1 MNAPAP
7 SSVIE
12 QTKSL
17 IKKELMPL
25 IGFSLGINLLML
37 SVPLYM
43 LQLYDR
49 VLPSRSTDTLLM
61 LTVLVILALIIMAGL
76 EVVRT
81 LMMVRISAWADRRIS
96 AMVIFGT
103 ITQALSRMG
112 ASTTQQGL
120 RDLNTVR
127 NFVGGSSFFAFFDA
141 PWVPLYL
148 IIIFL
153 LHPALGLIATI
164 GALALFGLG
173 FFNEYITRDPL
184 QRANSQAAVLTGQ
197 MESSFRNA
205 DVIQSM
211 GMMPAILSRWQQ
223 ANERIL
229 ALQSWASD
237 MSGYLTAFT
246 RFIRLTLQVSILGVG
261 AYLVNIQELTPGGMI
276 AASIIMGRALG
287 PVEQAIG
294 TWRGF
299 VGARSCYGR
308 LKALL
313 DRVPLQE
320 KGMSLPKPQGALSVE
335 QVGYAYPN
343 NQTPVLLGVSFRLE
357 AGESVGV
364 IGPSAS
370 GKSTL
375 ARVLVGNLLPQRGAV
390 RLDAVELAKWDPDE
404 RGKYIGYLPQ
414 DIELFQGTV
423 RDNIARFQS
432 DNDDHVIAAAKLA
445 GIHDM
450 ILHFPNGYDTDIG
463 VGGVMLSGGQ
473 RQSIALARALYREPS
488 LVVLDEPNSN
498 LDGQAE
504 QGLSATFARLKEKKI
519 TVVVISH
526 RLTILRAVDKVL
538 VMRAG
543 RVSNFV
549 NRDDFLLSSNNAERN
564 LLSSNNP
571 KRKK

>member
-25 IGFSLGINLLML
+25 IGFSLCINLLML

-112 ASTTQQGL
+112 TSTTQQGL

-173 FFNEYITRDPL
+173 FLNEYITRDPL

-211 GMMPAILSRWQQ
+211 GMMPAILSRW
-223 ANERIL
+223 
-229 ALQSWASD
+229 
-237 MSGYLTAFT
+237 
-246 RFIRLTLQVSILGVG
+246 
-261 AYLVNIQELTPGGMI
+261 
-276 AASIIMGRALG
+276 
-287 PVEQAIG
+287 
-294 TWRGF
+294 
-299 VGARSCYGR
+299 
-308 LKALL
+308 
-313 DRVPLQE
+313 
-320 KGMSLPKPQGALSVE
+320 
-335 QVGYAYPN
+335 
-343 NQTPVLLGVSFRLE
+343 
-357 AGESVGV
+357 
-364 IGPSAS
+364 
-370 GKSTL
+370 
-375 ARVLVGNLLPQRGAV
+375 
-390 RLDAVELAKWDPDE
+390 
-404 RGKYIGYLPQ
+404 
-414 DIELFQGTV
+414 
-423 RDNIARFQS
+423 
-432 DNDDHVIAAAKLA
+432 
-445 GIHDM
+445 
-450 ILHFPNGYDTDIG
+450 
-463 VGGVMLSGGQ
+463 
-473 RQSIALARALYREPS
+473 
-488 LVVLDEPNSN
+488 
-498 LDGQAE
+498 
-504 QGLSATFARLKEKKI
+504 
-519 TVVVISH
+519 
-526 RLTILRAVDKVL
+526 
-538 VMRAG
+538 
-543 RVSNFV
+543 
-549 NRDDFLLSSNNAERN
+549 
-564 LLSSNNP
+564 
-571 KRKK
+571 